1 MSVTASAPGG
11 STVSPAAAAASR
23 SGRATVRGRLASSR
37 VLRRLAGFRPL
48 SARRAVARSDPAAPR
63 QSWMTCGVVLVRHD
77 LLADNIWFESLVP
90 RSRRLRPTC
99 AFLVECCVGDV
110 AAILD
115 ERLKIRF
122 VGGFTGSQYRRDSG
136 CEALHPHLMVVVV
149 VVHGFSVEYRRAEA

>member
-1 MSVTASAPGG
+1 
-11 STVSPAAAAASR
+11 
-23 SGRATVRGRLASSR
+23 
-37 VLRRLAGFRPL
+37 
-48 SARRAVARSDPAAPR
+48 
-63 QSWMTCGVVLVRHD
+63 VVLVRHD

-115 ERLKIRF
+115 ERLEIRF

-136 CEALHPHLMVVVV
+136 SEALHPHLMVVVV